1 MDIDLIEESRKSNV
15 ILTSELHFEL
25 LKQYAWLS
33 STAIGGLA
41 LLAQLNAIPI
51 GKDLYI
57 SLAFFVISIF
67 SALFGQEHQV
77 DSLLKGKD
85 VYKISKTLTLFRVTS
100 MGSLGVGVGYFGA
113 GFILT

>member
-1 MDIDLIEESRKSNV
+1 MDIDLTEENKKNSV

-25 LKQYAWLS
+25 LRQYAWLS
-33 STAIGGLA
+33 STAIGGLV
-41 LLAQLNAIPI
+41 LLAQLGAIPI

-67 SALFGQEHQV
+67 SAISGQEYQV

-85 VYKISKTLTLFRVTS
+85 IYKVSKTLTLLRGTS
-100 MGSLGVGVGYFGA
+100 MSTLGVGIGYFAA
-113 GFILT
+113 GFIFS

>member
-1 MDIDLIEESRKSNV
+1 MDIDIIEENKKNNV

-33 STAIGGLA
+33 STAIGGLV
-41 LLAQLNAIPI
+41 LLAQLDAIPI
-51 GKDLYI
+51 GKDLFI
-57 SLAFFVISIF
+57 SLGFFVVSIF

-85 VYKISKTLTLFRVTS
+85 VYEVSKTLTLLRVTS
-100 MGSLGVGVGYFGA
+100 MGSLGTGVGYFGA